1 MSLNNIQ
8 MISLLNGL
16 SVPSFYDH
24 ASVGTALPFIAI
36 HVNQPMGFRADNG
49 NYLKR
54 WDFRLDLYTVKKN
67 LELEAEIE
75 ALLDQY
81 EIPWDQSE
89 QYLDD
94 QECWESEYTFSILGD
109 APVPEP
115 DPPTPD
121 PPTPTPEPEADGDVD
136 G

>member
-24 ASVGTALPFIAI
+24 ADVGQALPFIAI

-115 DPPTPD
+115 DPPTPTPD
-121 PPTPTPEPEADGDVD
+121 PTPEPEPDGDVD